1 MAVTEV
7 VTDKGPEGNY
17 FLITGF
23 DPASHKKVVFDK
35 MDSFFIWVKER
46 TAIGD
51 TLVKIKRNASF
62 LIKKKESNI
71 IISYDCGDGKDTFQT
86 DTLSKQDAVLVPK
99 CLH

>member
-35 MDSFFIWVKER
+35 MDSFFIWLKER

-51 TLVKIKRNASF
+51 TLVKIKGNASF
-62 LIKKKESNI
+62 LINKKESNI
-71 IISYDCGDGKDTFQT
+71 IISYDCGD
-86 DTLSKQDAVLVPK
+86 
-99 CLH
+99 